1 MEPHLARGP
10 APVHLHYL
18 VMAEKSHERGP
29 ADAHEYRGGHTQGS
43 LHPPGVEEP
52 SWAEAGAVPLIELRQ
67 VSAGYQTSAVLED
80 VSLKIWPGQFMA
92 VVGPN
97 GGGKTTLLRTI
108 LKMVP
113 IAHGEILMR
122 GERLRRSSLEGIGY
136 VPQLETID
144 WNFPITVQ
152 EVIAMGFFSKR
163 RWFGGP
169 SLEDRQKLSDVM
181 SRLNLRHLADRHIR
195 ELSGGQQQAVFLGRA
210 LLGDPQLILLDEPT
224 AGLDIRS
231 RDDVIHFL
239 HEINHTGVAIVITA
253 HDLNWVAAHLPW
265 AVCLN
270 RRLITEGRPQQI
282 FNAAVLKETYSGE
295 MVVFHHDG
303 MVMIG
308 ERPHGPHT

>member
-1 MEPHLARGP
+1 
-10 APVHLHYL
+10 
-18 VMAEKSHERGP
+18 MAKKSDTRRY
-29 ADAHEYRGGHTQGS
+29 ADAHDHGPGHSRGS
-43 LHPPGVEEP
+43 LHPPGVEEHSP
-52 SWAEAGAVPLIELRQ
+52 ADAGDLPLIELCE
-67 VSAGYQTSAVLED
+67 VSAGYETGGVLEG

-92 VVGPN
+92 IVGPN
-97 GGGKTTLLRTI
+97 GGGKTTLLRAI

-113 IAHGEILMR
+113 LTQGEILMR
-122 GERLRRSSLEGIGY
+122 GERLRRSSLERIGY

-144 WNFPITVQ
+144 WNFPITVE
-152 EVIAMGFFSKR
+152 EVISMGFYSKS
-163 RWFGGP
+163 RWFSGP
-169 SLEDRQKLSDVM
+169 GTDDKQKLREVM
-181 SRLNLRHLADRHIR
+181 DRLNLSHLGNRHIR

-224 AGLDIRS
+224 SGLDIRS

-265 AVCLN
+265 AACLN
-270 RRLITEGRPQQI
+270 RRLIAQGRPQQI

-308 ERPHGPHT
+308 ERPHGSHT

>member
-1 MEPHLARGP
+1 MNPHDHRPGDP
-10 APVHLHYL
+10 
-18 VMAEKSHERGP
+18 
-29 ADAHEYRGGHTQGS
+29 QS
-43 LHPPGVEEP
+43 LHPPGVEERVAP
-52 SWAEAGAVPLIELRQ
+52 SSSTVPLIELVD
-67 VSAGYQTSAVLED
+67 VSSAYGSTTALENL
-80 VSLKIWPGQFMA
+80 SLKIWPGQFMA
-92 VVGPN
+92 IVGPN

-113 IAHGEILMR
+113 LTQGEILMH
-122 GERLRRSSLEGIGY
+122 GEKLRRASLERIGY

-144 WNFPITVQ
+144 WNFPITVE
-152 EVIAMGFFSKR
+152 EVIAMGFYNNN
-163 RWFGGP
+163 RWFHGP
-169 SLEDRQKLSDVM
+169 GAEEKQKLKEVM
-181 SRLNLRHLADRHIR
+181 ARLNLSGLGNRHIR

-210 LLGDPQLILLDEPT
+210 LLGNPKLILLDEPT

-239 HEINHTGVAIVITA
+239 HEINHSGVAIVITA

-270 RRLITEGRPQQI
+270 RRLIAEGRPHQV
-282 FNAAVLKETYSGE
+282 FNAAVLKETYRGE

-308 ERPHGPHT
+308 ERPHAPHT

>member
-1 MEPHLARGP
+1 MSQDSFIDPHNHRLAD
-10 APVHLHYL
+10 H
-18 VMAEKSHERGP
+18 
-29 ADAHEYRGGHTQGS
+29 DGS
-43 LHPPGVEEP
+43 LHPPGVEEH
-52 SWAEAGAVPLIELRQ
+52 SASEFTGVPLVELFK
-67 VSAGYQTSAVLED
+67 VSAKYGATVALED

-108 LKMVP
+108 LRMVP
-113 IAHGEILMR
+113 VTEGEILMR
-122 GERLRRSSLEGIGY
+122 GEKHWKSSLERIGY

-144 WNFPITVQ
+144 WNFPITVE
-152 EVIAMGFFSKR
+152 EVISMGFYNDH
-163 RWFGGP
+163 RWFRGP
-169 SLEDRQKLSDVM
+169 SLKEKEKIRGVM
-181 SRLNLRHLADRHIR
+181 ARLNLDGLGKRHIR

-210 LLGDPQLILLDEPT
+210 LLGNPKLILLDEPT
-224 AGLDIRS
+224 SGLDIRA

-239 HEINHTGVAIVITA
+239 HEINHSGVAIVITA

-270 RRLITEGRPQQI
+270 RRLIAEGRPHKV
-282 FNAAVLKETYSGE
+282 FNAAVLTETYRGE

-308 ERPHGPHT
+308 ERPHAPHS